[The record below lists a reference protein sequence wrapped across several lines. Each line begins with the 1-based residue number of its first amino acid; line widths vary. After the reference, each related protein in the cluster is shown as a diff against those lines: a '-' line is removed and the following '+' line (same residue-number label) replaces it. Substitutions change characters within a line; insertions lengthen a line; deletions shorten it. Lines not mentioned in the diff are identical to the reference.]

1 MPYHWPTE
9 EIHRSSLDLDKLP
22 FPPFSQTPPLLLALP
37 GRKGLG
43 LETRRPPG
51 LGRGLPWSLSPRQ
64 LPPATGRRAGRC
76 PRSPHTS
83 VPRDG
88 LEILTLSFYFSHL
101 GNVRRGHSRNNCA
114 PTDTT
119 HTQNP
124 PASAARGPRRR
135 ASGASRCPPIRPPRN
150 DAVVSPKHPSPHRW
164 RPARCTDTAGHL
176 SAASAAARA
185 VNSAHRVVSSGARC
199 GGSTL
204 FRVLTLTCNDFSRCG
219 TRGHRFRA
227 HTPAP
232 WLHQDGVRTPP
243 PFDSGTFSLPPR
255 DQSPHRQ
262 LPRAPATTALR
273 SVPLDGARRCVPF
286 RLVAFT
292 RQNIFDRVHIAA
304 CAGLCSFSWRSNIPP
319 CERTASCPSARHL
332 GFQVVSILR
341 VL

>member
-9 EIHRSSLDLDKLP
+9 EIHRSSLDLEKLP

-43 LETRRPPG
+43 REPRRPPG

-88 LEILTLSFYFSHL
+88 LEILMLSFYFSHL
-101 GNVRRGHSRNNCA
+101 GNVRRGHSRDNCA

-135 ASGASRCPPIRPPRN
+135 ASRASQRPPSRPPHN
-150 DAVVSPKHPSPHRW
+150 DVVVSPKHPSPHRW

-204 FRVLTLTCNDFSRCG
+204 FRVLTLACNDFSRCG

-255 DQSPHRQ
+255 DQSPRRQ
-262 LPRAPATTALR
+262 LPRAPATTARCLPMGPDAVSPFVWSHSR
-273 SVPLDGARRCVPF
+273 GRTSSTASTSQRVPGSVPFPG
-286 RLVAFT
+286 
-292 RQNIFDRVHIAA
+292 
-304 CAGLCSFSWRSNIPP
+304 
-319 CERTASCPSARHL
+319 
-332 GFQVVSILR
+332 
-341 VL
+341 

>member
-1 MPYHWPTE
+1 MNECHTTGPQKKF
-9 EIHRSSLDLDKLP
+9 I
-22 FPPFSQTPPLLLALP
+22 
-37 GRKGLG
+37 
-43 LETRRPPG
+43 
-51 LGRGLPWSLSPRQ
+51 GLPWTWKNSLSLRFPKPLLCFWPSLAGRD
-64 LPPATGRRAGRC
+64 LAGSRAGHLGWGGGSPGRSLLANCPPTTGRRAGRC

-135 ASGASRCPPIRPPRN
+135 ASRASRASRRPPIRPPHN
-150 DAVVSPKHPSPHRW
+150 DVVVSPKHPSPHRW

-204 FRVLTLTCNDFSRCG
+204 FRVLTLACNDFSRCG

-262 LPRAPATTALR
+262 LPRAPATTARCLSKGPDAVSPFVWSHSR
-273 SVPLDGARRCVPF
+273 GRTSSTASTSQRVPGSVPFPG
-286 RLVAFT
+286 
-292 RQNIFDRVHIAA
+292 
-304 CAGLCSFSWRSNIPP
+304 
-319 CERTASCPSARHL
+319 
-332 GFQVVSILR
+332 
-341 VL
+341 